1 MNPDEY
7 FLDSLQTENDNF
19 FLNNDCYKTDLLLKE
34 NGLNLETPNR
44 VIKQI

>member
-1 MNPDEY
+1 MNLEDYP
-7 FLDSLQTENDNF
+7 LDLLQTENDNF